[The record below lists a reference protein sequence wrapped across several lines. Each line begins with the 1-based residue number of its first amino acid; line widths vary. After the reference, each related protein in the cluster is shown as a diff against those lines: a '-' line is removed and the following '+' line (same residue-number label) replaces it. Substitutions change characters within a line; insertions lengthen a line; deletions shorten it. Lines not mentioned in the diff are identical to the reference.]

1 MPAAIPIADE
11 VVSAM
16 ARAVAC
22 VGAIV
27 MGVAIGKRG
36 SGVSGDFAVRRA
48 IFAAVLILA
57 ALAPACAEVRIRASP
72 GGEVGP
78 YLKLFTLLRQS
89 GERVVI
95 DGPCF
100 SACTLVLS
108 TIPASRICVTS
119 RAVLGF
125 HAPRWVDRQGRVYA
139 ATKETQMVTD
149 TYPAPVRAWIK
160 RQGGLSSRLI
170 YLRGRELAAMYP
182 RCR

>member
-1 MPAAIPIADE
+1 RAEPGRRRRPPARRPNRDARQQARPHLPAAVPVADK

-16 ARAVAC
+16 PR
-22 VGAIV
+22 
-27 MGVAIGKRG
+27 
-36 SGVSGDFAVRRA
+36 VRSNMRDG
-48 IFAAVLILA
+48 LA
-57 ALAPACAEVRIRASP
+57 ALALAAALAAPPAAPEVRIRASP

-89 GERVVI
+89 GERIVI

-108 TIPASRICVTS
+108 TIPRDRICVTS

-139 ATKETQMVTD
+139 ATK
-149 TYPAPVRAWIK
+149 
-160 RQGGLSSRLI
+160 
-170 YLRGRELAAMYP
+170 
-182 RCR
+182 

>member
-1 MPAAIPIADE
+1 M
-11 VVSAM
+11 
-16 ARAVAC
+16 R
-22 VGAIV
+22 
-27 MGVAIGKRG
+27 RG
-36 SGVSGDFAVRRA
+36 RSKTRDG
-48 IFAAVLILA
+48 LA
-57 ALAPACAEVRIRASP
+57 ALVLAAALGATPAAAEVRIRASP

-89 GERVVI
+89 GERIVI

-108 TIPASRICVTS
+108 TIPADRICVTA

-139 ATKETQMVTD
+139 ATKETRLVTD

-160 RQGGLSSRLI
+160 RQGGLTSRLI

-182 RCR
+182 RCK

>member
-1 MPAAIPIADE
+1 MRD
-11 VVSAM
+11 
-16 ARAVAC
+16 
-22 VGAIV
+22 G
-27 MGVAIGKRG
+27 
-36 SGVSGDFAVRRA
+36 
-48 IFAAVLILA
+48 LA
-57 ALAPACAEVRIRASP
+57 ALALAAVLGAAPAAAEVRIRASP

-78 YLKLFTLLRQS
+78 YLKLFALLRQS

-108 TIPASRICVTS
+108 AIPADRICVTS

-139 ATKETQMVTD
+139 ATKETRLVTD

-182 RCR
+182 RCK